1 MLDNV
6 KKSVF
11 WSSCPSRNSTPQ
23 TERQLTDRI
32 RLSNLRQ
39 ILNFSIMMILVQA
52 VNVSIFCMIHA
63 RTRQFGLYMAVIALF
78 VFVMAG
84 NIFLTEYMF
93 RALTKGA
100 GTTRLKYLRLHR
112 GDGAFLPLHD
122 LPEPAGADHH
132 GELSAVHALH
142 RRVPASYPA

>member
-11 WSSCPSRNSTPQ
+11 WSNCPSRNSTPQ

-78 VFVMAG
+78 VFDMAG

-93 RALTKGA
+93 RGLA
-100 GTTRLKYLRLHR
+100 
-112 GDGAFLPLHD
+112 
-122 LPEPAGADHH
+122 
-132 GELSAVHALH
+132 
-142 RRVPASYPA
+142 

>member
-1 MLDNV
+1 ML
-6 KKSVF
+6 KRAYSGPTA
-11 WSSCPSRNSTPQ
+11 PSRNSTPQ

-84 NIFLTEYMF
+84 NIF
-93 RALTKGA
+93 
-100 GTTRLKYLRLHR
+100 
-112 GDGAFLPLHD
+112 
-122 LPEPAGADHH
+122 
-132 GELSAVHALH
+132 
-142 RRVPASYPA
+142 

>member
-6 KKSVF
+6 KRAYSAQLPEPEF
-11 WSSCPSRNSTPQ
+11 HASDRNGSW
-23 TERQLTDRI
+23 TDRI
-32 RLSNLRQ
+32 RLGNLRQ

-52 VNVSIFCMIHA
+52 VNVSIFEMIHA

-93 RALTKGA
+93 RALAKGA
-100 GTTRLKYLRLHR
+100 ATT
-112 GDGAFLPLHD
+112 G
-122 LPEPAGADHH
+122 
-132 GELSAVHALH
+132 
-142 RRVPASYPA
+142 

>member
-1 MLDNV
+1 MLKRAYSGQLPEPEFHASDGAAAD
-6 KKSVF
+6 
-11 WSSCPSRNSTPQ
+11 
-23 TERQLTDRI
+23 RQN

-93 RALTKGA
+93 AHWQRA
-100 GTTRLKYLRLHR
+100 
-112 GDGAFLPLHD
+112 P
-122 LPEPAGADHH
+122 
-132 GELSAVHALH
+132 
-142 RRVPASYPA
+142 VPPG